1 MLKNVDEVAENQ
13 VLEWACDV
21 YRLRVEKVE
30 NDRGRGRDRGRFPD
44 FVIGKNGRE
53 VRAKAEEIQREN
65 GIGAPGARF
74 RPY

>member
-1 MLKNVDEVAENQ
+1 MNVDEIAENQ
-13 VLEWACDV
+13 GLEWACDV

-44 FVIGKNGRE
+44 FVIGKNGRA

-65 GIGAPGARF
+65 DIGASNARF